1 MAGGLSFAMA
11 ASVVEDV
18 ECSRAGGG
26 MKFFLCSSGMEPV
39 GEPGM
44 GGETESDDL
53 GVLRP
58 DSEKALNLRP
68 VLRLSSTDVDT
79 SIGPS
84 RPGLASIFSVL
95 WTSFGGGFTLSIG
108 LWWEAAR
115 WSLSRTND
123 LARWPKRGFSSSP
136 VAPGLR

>member
-1 MAGGLSFAMA
+1 MA
-11 ASVVEDV
+11 ASVLEDV
-18 ECSRAGGG
+18 EYSRPGGG
-26 MKFFLCSSGMEPV
+26 MRLFLCSSGMEPV
-39 GEPGM
+39 GEPGI
-44 GGETESDDL
+44 GGETESEDL

-68 VLRLSSTDVDT
+68 FLRLSSADADS

-84 RPGLASIFSVL
+84 RPVLTSIFSVL
-95 WTSFGGGFTLSIG
+95 WTSFGGGFTLSVG
-108 LWWEAAR
+108 LWEAAR